1 MFLVAPYGAEIPQ
14 LRWGQRKK
22 AGNSAKLG
30 LSIGMVALLLLLC
43 YPINLH
49 KPAPTPFRGT
59 NFSTPPDAETVID
72 EGNLYGTVVSS
83 HTCHRLIKG
92 LKNRWE
98 DI

>member
-1 MFLVAPYGAEIPQ
+1 MGRRSHNLGGAKE
-14 LRWGQRKK
+14 RKR
-22 AGNSAKLG
+22 GNSAKLG

-98 DI
+98 HI